1 METITEI
8 LVHPGLWVVI
18 GIAARAFCPAVIPF
32 LGSANKVV
40 EELVS
45 MHDQR
50 STSNSRIILDAENKG
65 LKEAAKLLNKKLTV
79 KTLAD
84 ES

>member
-1 METITEI
+1 MEI
-8 LVHPGLWVVI
+8 LNSSEFWSGVGTLLA
-18 GIAARAFCPAVIPF
+18 IALPAFAVQIK
-32 LGSANKVV
+32 AAAKVV
-40 EELVS
+40 GELVS

-65 LKEAAKLLNKKLTV
+65 LKEAAKILNKRLTV